1 MRPLPT
7 YYYLSHFHEF
17 LKFVTGPC
25 ESLLD
30 SNDRLFIERFMSL
43 SKPQQCL
50 VVRFINRKSI
60 FVKPASYIYEEIDN
74 IADNFDFLFH
84 AEWFSPLKP
93 KNAAAF
99 VKHLTK
105 DEIIQI
111 IDDLKARSNFCS
123 NQLVYKKSQAKAA
136 LIDCLLTGANS
147 KDIVT
152 TELAKSY
159 WQGSFDKHISYFL
172 YLYFGNFHSK
182 LNQFSMRDLGVMR
195 TRKEQAQVMARF
207 ADIESAKS
215 AFSLHSL
222 LNEIR
227 IQLPLLSSAANV
239 VKESPH
245 AVVEEPVI
253 QAYCSSG
260 TTLNPDNGQ
269 SEKHVFILS
278 HISNLPEAIGAKALD
293 LDAKLQFL
301 LASELLSLDAAHA
314 IQLLKSINTDAAQE
328 KWTREAYKLGLTE
341 QVEAELERIIQSPLS
356 EDLLAF
362 AEDFLAR
369 KYHKKRTSVL
379 TDMLRENSQT
389 IQIDE
394 MHKGAVERGVVA
406 YYEQRECRAFRTENE
421 IWRALFGLYFWREI
435 YELDGLGLSNEFEH
449 VPTSLKTNQF
459 YEFASEQIE
468 ARLSTTDT
476 KATLIQQLSM
486 SAAKYYG
493 QGNIVFR
500 WRKNILERL
509 ILLINH
515 SRLDAILALLKA
527 MTQDWKNLS
536 DGFPD
541 LMLIEND
548 KLRFEEVKSEGDQLR
563 RNQLLSIQKL
573 QSLGFDV
580 RITNVTWTIDPL
592 QPYAVIDIETTGG
605 RAQHHR
611 ITEVGIVKMI
621 GGEVVAE
628 WQSLINPERRIPHNI
643 TSLTGINNDM
653 VADAPLFAEVADDID
668 EFTDGCVFVAHN
680 VNFDYGFIKE
690 EFNRLERHYRR
701 PKLCTVREMRK
712 HYKGLSS
719 YSLANLTK
727 HFGIDMQRHHRAMSD
742 AVAAGELLNMVN
754 EKRLAKVFKP

>member
-30 SNDRLFIERFMSL
+30 SNDTLFIERFMSL

-50 VVRFINRKSI
+50 IVRFINRKSI
-60 FVKPASYIYEEIDN
+60 FVKPASYIYEEIEN

-84 AEWFSPLKP
+84 AEWFSPLKS

-99 VKHLTK
+99 VEHLTK

-111 IDDLKARSNFCS
+111 IDDLNARSNS
-123 NQLVYKKSQAKAA
+123 NSVQLVYKKSQAKAE
-136 LIDCLLTGANS
+136 LINCLLTGVNN
-147 KDIVT
+147 KDIVS

-159 WQGSFDKHISYFL
+159 WQGSFDKHIRYFL

-227 IQLPLLSSAANV
+227 TQLPLLSSAANA
-239 VKESPH
+239 VKETPL
-245 AVVEEPVI
+245 AVVEEPIV
-253 QAYCSSG
+253 QAYASSG
-260 TTLNPDNGQ
+260 TALNTDNGQ

-314 IQLLKSINTDAAQE
+314 VQLLKSINTDAAQE
-328 KWTREAYKLGLTE
+328 KWAREAYKLGLTE
-341 QVEAELERIIQSPLS
+341 QVEAELERIIQAPLS

-394 MHKGAVERGVVA
+394 MHKVAVERGVVA

-515 SRLDAILALLKA
+515 SKLDAILALLKA

-643 TSLTGINNDM
+643 TSLAGIDNDM

-754 EKRLAKVFKP
+754 EKRLAKDNEL

>member
-1 MRPLPT
+1 MA
-7 YYYLSHFHEF
+7 
-17 LKFVTGPC
+17 
-25 ESLLD
+25 
-30 SNDRLFIERFMSL
+30 L

-50 VVRFINRKSI
+50 VVRFINRKSV
-60 FVKPASYIYEEIDN
+60 FVKPESYYYEEIED
-74 IADNFDFLFH
+74 IPSNFDFLYH
-84 AEWFSPLKP
+84 AKWFVPL
-93 KNAAAF
+93 AAKDVSAF
-99 VKHLTK
+99 IEKLTK

-111 IDDLKARSNFCS
+111 IDELNAPCFAGAPS
-123 NQLVYKKSQAKAA
+123 LVYKKSQAKGV
-136 LIDCLLTGANS
+136 LINCLLSGADS
-147 KDIVT
+147 HAI
-152 TELAKSY
+152 AKTSVAKGY
-159 WQGSFDKHISYFL
+159 WRGNFETHIEYFL
-172 YLYFGNFHSK
+172 YLYFGKFSAT

-215 AFSLHSL
+215 AFTIHAL
-222 LNEIR
+222 LNEVR
-227 IQLPLLSSAANV
+227 TQLPLLKDDSDVSEEHKHAFIASHLANI
-239 VKESPH
+239 P
-245 AVVEEPVI
+245 EP
-253 QAYCSSG
+253 A
-260 TTLNPDNGQ
+260 
-269 SEKHVFILS
+269 
-278 HISNLPEAIGAKALD
+278 GAKAIELE
-293 LDAKLQFL
+293 AKLQLL
-301 LASELLSLDAAHA
+301 LASELLHHKPTEAVA
-314 IQLLKSINTDAAQE
+314 LLKLINTDTAQE
-328 KWTREAYKLGLTE
+328 KWAREAYKLGFTDE
-341 QVEAELERIIQSPLS
+341 VEAALESIIDVPLS

-389 IQIDE
+389 ILIDE

-406 YYEQRECRAFRTENE
+406 YYQQRNCQAFRTENE
-421 IWRALFGLYFWREI
+421 IWRALFGLYFWPQI
-435 YELDGLGLSNEFEH
+435 YELEGLGLTNEFDH
-449 VPTSLKTNQF
+449 VPASLKTNQF
-459 YEFASEQIE
+459 YELATEHIE
-468 ARLSTTDT
+468 ARLNSTTT
-476 KATLIQQLSM
+476 KEVLIKQLSLC
-486 SAAKYYG
+486 AAKYYG
-493 QGNIVFR
+493 QRNVVFR

-509 ILLINH
+509 ILLIKH
-515 SRLDAILALLKA
+515 SSLDAILSLLRA

-548 KLRFEEVKSEGDQLR
+548 ALRFEEVKSEGDQLR

-580 RITNVTWTIDPL
+580 RITNVNWTIDPM

-628 WQSLINPERRIPHNI
+628 WQSLINPQRRIPQNI

-668 EFTDGCVFVAHN
+668 AFTEGCVFVAHN

-712 HYKGLSS
+712 HYKGLAS
-719 YSLANLTK
+719 YSLANLTR

-754 EKRLAKVFKP
+754 EKRLEK